1 MMEKGYQTGNPVVY
15 QDSKGNVGRGLATVA
30 SIMPCFPQAV
40 CLLGSAEPVST
51 APVFT
56 IIVSLI
62 ALLSALF
69 VILSKKYPPKVEQWA
84 YGTIGM
90 ILGFWLR
97 RA

>member
-1 MMEKGYQTGNPVVY
+1 MKEKGYQTDNLVVS
-15 QDSKGNVGRGLATVA
+15 QDSESSIGRGLSTAA
-30 SIMPCFPQAV
+30 ISMSSFPQVV
-40 CLLGSAEPVST
+40 CILGSAEAVST
-51 APVFT
+51 TPVFT

-62 ALLSALF
+62 ALLSALY

>member
-1 MMEKGYQTGNPVVY
+1 M
-15 QDSKGNVGRGLATVA
+15 SA
-30 SIMPCFPQAV
+30 FPQLV
-40 CLLGSAEPVST
+40 CLVGPAETVSLT
-51 APVFT
+51 PAFT

-62 ALLSALF
+62 ALLSALY